1 VAAAVAVFFLRRIP
15 VECPAEEEVLEWEYL
30 LAEELTQVALRLL
43 RRQSAAVEE
52 ALPQGPHVFERL
64 QPL

>member
-15 VECPAEEEVLEWEYL
+15 VESLAEVEAPGSEYL
-30 LAEELTQVALRLL
+30 LAEESIRVALRPP
-43 RRQSAAVEE
+43 RRLEAAVEE
-52 ALPQGPHVFERL
+52 ALPQAPHVFERL

>member
-15 VECPAEEEVLEWEYL
+15 VECLEEEAVLEWEYL
-30 LAEELTQVALRLL
+30 LAEELTQVALRPP
-43 RRQSAAVEE
+43 RRQSAAVAE
-52 ALPQGPHVFERL
+52 ALPQAPHVFERL